1 MKKKLFALALL
12 VIVVVVGVFIFVN
25 SNGTAQNESWGDPS
39 TDPQTLM
46 SPRWFLSELV
56 YNGQQVDLGEV
67 QITLQFTQDGQING
81 SAGCN
86 EYFASYETGD
96 DGQISFSPLGATKMY
111 CDNRMEQE
119 NAFLTSMDSVS
130 QFKTEQGKLVL
141 SSADEQMTL
150 TFNMPPK

>member
-1 MKKKLFALALL
+1 MKKKIFALALL
-12 VIVVVVGVFIFVN
+12 VIVVVVGVFIIEN

-46 SPRWFLSELV
+46 IPRWFLSELV
-56 YNGQQVDLGEV
+56 YNGQQVDISEV

-81 SAGCN
+81 NAGCN
-86 EYFASYETGD
+86 EYFARYETGE

-119 NAFLTSMDSVS
+119 NAFLTSMESVS

-141 SSADEQMTL
+141 SSADEQTTL
-150 TFNMPPK
+150 TYNMPPK